1 MFGAVVFLCYS
12 WLKPFRHETVI
23 FESVVASPKFGA
35 AAPTE
40 IETLPPQVEEHRFS

>member
-1 MFGAVVFLCYS
+1 MFGGSGFLCYS

-35 AAPTE
+35 ALPTE
-40 IETLPPQVEEHRFS
+40 IENLPLQIEEHRFS